1 MVANLSLEVLG
12 GETIPLENML
22 DRQVTKLPVAF
33 GSESVECSPMRENEN
48 CALWGG
54 RSEFVFSPMTTNALS
69 VHLRPYY
76 SLLKTYFEE
85 ASLGEKIRVMPEDI
99 TESGRTA
106 SDLTLMS
113 LSFSTIGSNV
123 GMS

>member
-12 GETIPLENML
+12 GETIPLQSTL
-22 DRQVTKLPVAF
+22 ARQVTKLAF
-33 GSESVECSPMRENEN
+33 GSEIVECSPMWENEN

-54 RSEFVFSPMTTNALS
+54 WSEFVFNPMTTNALS

-113 LSFSTIGSNV
+113 PSFSTIGSNV

>member
-12 GETIPLENML
+12 GETIPLESTL
-22 DRQVTKLPVAF
+22 DRQVTKLAF
-33 GSESVECSPMRENEN
+33 GSEIVECSPMRENEN

-54 RSEFVFSPMTTNALS
+54 RSEFVFSPMITNTLS
-69 VHLRPYY
+69 VHLRPYC

-113 LSFSTIGSNV
+113 SSFSTTGSNV